1 MQIPIDCVH
10 QNVATPSQYV
20 PCFFQWLSY
29 FSHCFSWLLRQFTK
43 FCRDLNFN
51 DVLRLWAGFKQ
62 LGIGAVESL
71 ASATLIHTA
80 LSAKTR
86 PGQPFDIKFPIIIEN
101 IKLAKHTSDS
111 GVYDDEAIFTIHA
124 HVKADALNS
133 DELDELLK
141 SNRKAGDFKNWLA
154 ASTEWKLLYR
164 LGKDVNG
171 FLPKENIRNVYD
183 GSFFHQLAKQLNNT
197 SA

>member
-1 MQIPIDCVH
+1 MKKHAEFFDQNHDGFLHIPETVE
-10 QNVATPSQYV
+10 
-20 PCFFQWLSY
+20 
-29 FSHCFSWLLRQFTK
+29 
-43 FCRDLNFN
+43 
-51 DVLRLWAGFKQ
+51 GFKQ

-71 ASATLIHTA
+71 ASAAAIHTT

-86 PGQPFDIKFPIIIEN
+86 PGQPFDKDFPIIIEN

-111 GVYDDEAIFTIHA
+111 GVYDDEGRFVQEKFEAIFTNHA
-124 HVKADALNS
+124 HVKPDALNS